1 MMNKLGIDVSY
12 HQGSIDWKKVAA
24 SGIEFA
30 IIRAGY
36 GKNTMDKEFIENIVG
51 ATTAGIKMIGIY
63 WFIYAAGIE
72 DAKRNA
78 EKCHE
83 LIKLYKN
90 HIDLKVWADWE
101 YDSDERNPQTK
112 EGRTA
117 IVKTFLHTL
126 EEKGYDVGLYANPDY
141 LENKFE
147 DLSEYPLWLA
157 KYSSDKGNY
166 KPYIWQYSSKGSVPG
181 INGNVDMNILYEEN
195 ASIKKE
201 KFPTLRKGNKGYYVG
216 YVQEK
221 LNSLGYICGSVDR
234 SFGSKTE
241 MAVKEFQRRNSLK
254 VDGVVGPNTWKQLN
268 STHSV
273 MNPIAEYSLKKDGN
287 KKISANFTVKEFACK
302 DFSDKILIDT
312 EFVADKLQKIR
323 SHFKAAVTINSG
335 YRTAS
340 YNKKIDGAANSY
352 HVKGQAF
359 DIVVKGKT
367 PAEVAAYAYSIG
379 VPGIIQYNTFVHVDS
394 RAGKYYARNDNGK
407 VTKVSKF

>member
-63 WFIYAAGIE
+63 QFIYAAGIE
-72 DAKRNA
+72 DAKLNA

-101 YDSDERNPQTK
+101 YDSDKRNPQTK

-157 KYSSDKGNY
+157 KYSSDKGSY

-181 INGNVDMNILYEEN
+181 IKGNVDMNILYEEN
-195 ASIKKE
+195 ASIKRE

-221 LNSLGYICGSVDR
+221 LNSLGYNCGAVDKN
-234 SFGSKTE
+234 FGSNTE
-241 MAVKEFQRRNSLK
+241 LAVEDFQSRNGLT
-254 VDGVVGPNTWKQLN
+254 VDGFVGPKTWQKLLADP
-268 STHSV
+268 V
-273 MNPIAEYSLKKDGN
+273 KNPVVEYSLKKDGS

-302 DFSDKILIDT
+302 DGSDKILIDT
-312 EFVADKLQKIR
+312 DFVVDKLQKIR
-323 SHFKAAVTINSG
+323 SHFNAAVTINSG
-335 YRTAS
+335 YRTTS
-340 YNKKIDGAANSY
+340 YNKKVGGAVNSY

-367 PAEVAAYAYSIG
+367 PAEVAAYACSIG
-379 VPGIIQYNTFVHVDS
+379 IPGIIQYNTFVHVDS
-394 RAGKYYARNDNGK
+394 RAVKYYARNNNGN
-407 VTKVSKF
+407 VTKVIKF